1 MMKQYWSAV
10 PGLIYI
16 EIPEKVL
23 DAQVTVLAVL
33 LKDPIELYRED
44 GLVIESDQ
52 SD

>member
-1 MMKQYWSAV
+1 MKQYWSAV